1 MSYLADNVIDETVG
15 KIFGKLGI
23 TGMAAAVLT
32 IIFGVIVILDIITI
46 ELIVGLYLIIV
57 GIINLIGYI
66 PAITAQK

>member
-1 MSYLADNVIDETVG
+1 VSYLADNVIDETVG

-23 TGMAAAVLT
+23 TGMAAAILT

>member
-23 TGMAAAVLT
+23 TGMAAAILT